1 MLLGTASIGALE
13 IGCGGQLAEAPPAS
27 GLYFG
32 FDPGGFVEPP
42 RLAA

>member
-27 GLYFG
+27 ALYCG
-32 FDPGGFVEPP
+32 SDPGGFVETP